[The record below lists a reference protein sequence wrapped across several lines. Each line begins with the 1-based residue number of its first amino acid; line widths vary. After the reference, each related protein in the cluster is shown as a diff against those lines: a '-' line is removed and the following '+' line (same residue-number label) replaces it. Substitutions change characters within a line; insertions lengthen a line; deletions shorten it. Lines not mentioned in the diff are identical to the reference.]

1 MKVIVV
7 ACPQCKTRYKLPENA
22 RGKVVQCKNCN
33 AKFAAG
39 SQPRTAPPA
48 AQPKNQS
55 TRQPVAAGA
64 DPGLQ
69 KFGLD
74 GPIRRTPDL
83 FEVPP
88 PGPNDPLANHVIE
101 DPGFAPIEI
110 PTSHV
115 DQEETADNPL
125 AGLLDNPAI
134 EKPKV
139 VVKKE
144 DPLQQYLHDDD
155 DDDLTKASDGNV
167 DSSILLLIVLMVAL
181 SAMYVWPVL
190 VSLRSI
196 PSSTPIFVGL
206 LGFHGFIFFV
216 LNIWGLILAY
226 KNTKSVLHL
235 IIGALFFPYLIYLTF
250 KYWSK
255 PIPMRGF
262 GMAYIGT
269 TVAYLIGV
277 TLFVLVVFVRAFAP

>member
-39 SQPRTAPPA
+39 GQPRTAAPT
-48 AQPKNQS
+48 AQPTNQS
-55 TRQPVAAGA
+55 ARQPVAAGA
-64 DPGLQ
+64 DSSLQ
-69 KFGLD
+69 KYGLD

-88 PGPNDPLANHVIE
+88 PGPGDPLANHVID

-110 PTSHV
+110 PVGHV
-115 DQEETADNPL
+115 DHDENTENPL

-134 EKPKV
+134 EKPRV

-144 DPLQQYLHDDD
+144 DPLQQYLYDDD
-155 DDDLTKASDGNV
+155 DDDLSIASDGSV
-167 DSSILLLIVLMVAL
+167 DSSILLLIGLMVVL

-196 PSSTPIFVGL
+196 PSATPIFFGL
-206 LGFHGFIFFV
+206 LGFHGVIFAV
-216 LNIWGLILAY
+216 LNIWGIILAY
-226 KNTKSVLHL
+226 KNTQSVLRT

-255 PIPMRGF
+255 PVPMRGF

-269 TVAYLIGV
+269 TVAYIIGL